1 VPQLQAGVLR
11 VPEDEMTPRCRCGDP
26 IEWMDCLGDPGWI
39 HSPGGSGVGCTDP
52 KPIGRLRGGLSRSAR
67 ALHISV
73 SREDIAM
80 TILGGLVGGLM
91 GWLFVAMWIR

>member
-1 VPQLQAGVLR
+1 MTRLR
-11 VPEDEMTPRCRCGDP
+11 K
-26 IEWMDCLGDPGWI
+26 LL
-39 HSPGGSGVGCTDP
+39 
-52 KPIGRLRGGLSRSAR
+52 GRLRGGLSRIAR

-80 TILGGLVGGLM
+80 TILGALVGGLM